1 MGNKNFI
8 MLSTEINS
16 DMLIQALP
24 SALYTPFLGGGK
36 IIQVEIII
44 IQW

>member
-1 MGNKNFI
+1 MGNKIFI

-24 SALYTPFLGGGK
+24 SALYTPILGGGK